1 MGKLRPGDGRERKSP
16 GLDIDAPASRWIW
29 PLRKVGSSSPSHD
42 RGASHQS
49 RCLSAGELSR
59 TECTPLPSAAS
70 PRWPSSSF
78 QVPETSS
85 AAIYPASE
93 AAKLWKSDPG
103 KGNQIKHETAES
115 VPVLQS
121 PNPAGSRSFPDLSVG
136 LGSPPYLG
144 VT

>member
-16 GLDIDAPASRWIW
+16 GLDINPPASRWIW
-29 PLRKVGSSSPSHD
+29 PLRKAGSSSPSHD

-59 TECTPLPSAAS
+59 TEGTPLPSAAS
-70 PRWPSSSF
+70 PRWPRSSF

-103 KGNQIKHETAES
+103 KGNFRSNTRPQK
-115 VPVLQS
+115 VS
-121 PNPAGSRSFPDLSVG
+121 PFSRAQTQQDPEASRISAWGSEAHLIWG
-136 LGSPPYLG
+136 
-144 VT
+144 